1 MKGFVR
7 KNAVMSVVLGIN
19 MHKSATRDR
28 PSKIYATSRMKEMMS
43 LYYLEAKNA
52 ADNGRKV
59 AWITGGGP
67 VELLI
72 AMDVIPVYP
81 ENHAA
86 MCGAARMG
94 VELSRVAEQAGYS
107 PDICSYARCDIGSY
121 LTGKSPILGLPR
133 PDFVMCCNNTCGMVT
148 KWYEVLARHFGV
160 PLVYFDM
167 PYSHEELTGH
177 ALEYIERQ
185 IHRAISQIES
195 LVGERFDMER
205 FVEVATRSSRA
216 SRLWG
221 EVLEICRH
229 TPSPMTAFDGF
240 ILMAPIVTL
249 RGTPEVIDFYEQL
262 KQELEQRVSS
272 GLAAVPDE
280 RFRLLWDNL
289 PIWFRL
295 RDLSEVFGGLG
306 ACVVAST
313 YLNGWVSYEL
323 DPSRP
328 IESLARAY
336 SSAFINMS
344 IEHRARLMRRIIED
358 YSIDGVVYHSNRSCR
373 PYSFGQYDIKKMLT
387 EWTGVPGILIEADMT
402 DERAYA
408 DGPVRTRIEAFIE
421 TLQ

>member
-1 MKGFVR
+1 
-7 KNAVMSVVLGIN
+7 
-19 MHKSATRDR
+19 MHTRLTDNRPPKIRATG
-28 PSKIYATSRMKEMMS
+28 RMKEMMS

-52 ADNGRKV
+52 ADNNRKV

-94 VELSRVAEQAGYS
+94 VELSQVAERAGYS

-121 LTGKSPILGLPR
+121 LTGKSPIMGLPR

-148 KWYEVLARHFGV
+148 KWYEVLTRHFDV
-160 PLVYFDM
+160 PIVYFDM
-167 PYSHEELTGH
+167 PYSHDELTPH
-177 ALEYIERQ
+177 ALDYVTRQ
-185 IHRAISQIES
+185 IRRAIGQLES
-195 LVGERFDMER
+195 LLGRKFDMDR
-205 FVEVATRSSRA
+205 FCDVATHSSRA

-221 EVLEICRH
+221 EILDICKH

-249 RGTPEVIDFYEQL
+249 RGTPEVIDFYETL
-262 KQELEQRVSS
+262 KQEIEERVAN
-272 GLAAVPDE
+272 GIAAVPDE
-280 RFRLLWDNL
+280 RYRLLWDNL
-289 PIWFRL
+289 PVWFRL
-295 RDLSEVFGGLG
+295 RDLSEILGSLG
-306 ACVVAST
+306 ACVAAST

-323 DPSRP
+323 DASRP
-328 IESLARAY
+328 IESLACAY

-344 IEHRARLMRRIIED
+344 IEHRARLMRQIIEG
-358 YSIDGVVYHSNRSCR
+358 YSIDGVIYHSNRSCR
-373 PYSFGQYDIKKMLT
+373 PYSFGQYDIKSMLT
-387 EWTGVPGILIEADMT
+387 EWTGVPGVFIEADMT

-408 DGPVRTRIEAFIE
+408 DGPARTRIEAFIE
-421 TLQ
+421 TLGKSGTR